1 MSDDRIAKTLGEAEK
16 SLVELS
22 AEAARNRDYDQAA
35 VILGLAREIRAM
47 AARLEISR
55 RVPEVSAN
63 SAKQSGGLRQPAEQ
77 GKGRRS
83 ASAGSRRGRRSAYPQ
98 FFRDGESLL
107 KVGFS
112 KRDAEYVHK
121 APDRVLFA
129 LVEVFAKT
137 CGRSRRFTMEEV
149 IPQVAA
155 AAGYDVP
162 SYQSY
167 LCLSWLRSLGLVEQ
181 HGRQGYSVKKAS
193 ELPQQVRARWEQ
205 LSPRVTDGAI

>member
-1 MSDDRIAKTLGEAEK
+1 MGDDRIAKTLGEAEK

-22 AEAARNRDYDQAA
+22 AEAARSRDYDRAA
-35 VILGLAREIRAM
+35 IIIGLAREIRAM
-47 AARLEISR
+47 AARLEFSR
-55 RVPEVSAN
+55 LPEVSA
-63 SAKQSGGLRQPAEQ
+63 SSVKQTGGLREPTEQ

-83 ASAGSRRGRRSAYPQ
+83 TSARSRRGRRSAYPQ

-112 KRDAEYVHK
+112 KRDGEYVHK

-149 IPQVAA
+149 IPQVGTAI
-155 AAGYDVP
+155 GCDVP

-205 LSPRVTDGAI
+205 LSPRVADGAT